1 MNDYRDYMNADYNAI
16 YHHGIQGMKWGRR
29 RYQND
34 DGTLTAEGRARYG
47 LSEQKAGELSREEA
61 TRKANLAASNDY
73 QNISKAANAG
83 SQIGSRGG
91 NIMDRAASRERD
103 RAKKQIDL
111 SNMSDD
117 EIRQR
122 VNRMNI
128 ERQYKDL
135 ATADV
140 GAGKTYAGDIMRDV
154 GDLVSIA
161 GSIATIAATIYM
173 IKKST
178 GV

>member
-1 MNDYRDYMNADYNAI
+1 MNDYRELHEL
-16 YHHGIQGMKWGRR
+16 YHYGIKDMKWGRR
-29 RYQND
+29 RYQNE
-34 DGTLTAEGRARYG
+34 DGSLTPEGRARYG
-47 LSEQKAGELSREEA
+47 LNEEA
-61 TRKANLAASNDY
+61 GGKIDAPNASRKANMAVATDY
-73 QNISKAANAG
+73 QNVSKGANAA
-83 SQIGSRGG
+83 SQAASRGG
-91 NIMDRAASRERD
+91 NIMDRAAARERD
-103 RAKKQIDL
+103 RAKRQIDL
-111 SNMSDD
+111 SEMSDD
-117 EIRQR
+117 EIRQK

-154 GDLVSIA
+154 GDMVSIA